1 MEGTVK
7 MQDIEV
13 LWIDD
18 DISTKGSQILEG
30 LKDKISGIKL
40 FTAKSCGESEK
51 LLKSRPHP
59 PQWAIVDLIVPQGGW
74 DGDEYHPNPGIEYI
88 KHLKKM
94 YKDDI
99 NIYAFSILV
108 TKDIADKIKHAGALD
123 AFVKSNTSFAGILE
137 RIQNDQNGRDRKQTP
152 PTSGELDE
160 RGHLKDGQS

>member
-1 MEGTVK
+1 

-18 DISTKGSQILEG
+18 DISTKGSEILDR
-30 LKDKISGIKL
+30 LKDKITRIKL

-51 LLKSRPHP
+51 LLKSRPKP

-74 DGDEYHPNPGIEYI
+74 EHDEYYPNPGIEYI
-88 KHLKKM
+88 KHLKNV

-99 NIYAFSILV
+99 KILAFSILV
-108 TKDIADKIKHAGALD
+108 TKEIADKVKDAGAME

-137 RIQNDQNGRDRKQTP
+137 KIQHEQN
-152 PTSGELDE
+152 
-160 RGHLKDGQS
+160 